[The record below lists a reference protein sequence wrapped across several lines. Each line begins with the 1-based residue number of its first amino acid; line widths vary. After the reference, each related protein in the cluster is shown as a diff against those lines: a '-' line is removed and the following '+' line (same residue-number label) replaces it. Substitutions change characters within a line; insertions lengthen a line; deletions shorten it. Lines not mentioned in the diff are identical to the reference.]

1 MQQTPSSIIRSTVRA
16 LAIGLPLAGTA
27 AQVVAQAQPSSFPS
41 RPLRVVVA
49 FPPGATTD
57 TIARLLQPR
66 QAEAFGQTVLIDP
79 SPRPGGT
86 CQGASF
92 SGI

>member
-1 MQQTPSSIIRSTVRA
+1 MQPTARSIICNAARA

-27 AQVVAQAQPSSFPS
+27 AQALAQAQSSSFPS

-57 TIARLLQPR
+57 TIAR
-66 QAEAFGQTVLIDP
+66 
-79 SPRPGGT
+79 
-86 CQGASF
+86 
-92 SGI
+92 